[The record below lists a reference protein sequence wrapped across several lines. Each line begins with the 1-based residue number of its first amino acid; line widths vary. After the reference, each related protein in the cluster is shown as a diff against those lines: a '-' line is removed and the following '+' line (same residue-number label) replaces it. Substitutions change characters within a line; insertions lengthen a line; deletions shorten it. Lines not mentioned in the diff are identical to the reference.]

1 MTPAPRSGRAPP
13 HLRFGAHLHWRCAP
27 AQCQRVCRA
36 HTVPVSL
43 REPDGRLAP
52 PGRGFAART
61 GGGRPASGAGVGG
74 LGGFG
79 AWGWIAGLLGLG
91 LQLGL
96 LGLLVVGV
104 VWAVR
109 SVGRSRRAT
118 PVGAEVPLPDVS
130 APPVQ
135 RVCPNCGQP
144 TRFEWHHCPHC
155 GAPLA

>member
-1 MTPAPRSGRAPP
+1 MMGGGMTPAPRSGRAPP

-36 HTVPVSL
+36 HTVSVSL
-43 REPDGRLAP
+43 REPDGADGLRPGQVWVAWEASAP
-52 PGRGFAART
+52 W
-61 GGGRPASGAGVGG
+61 VV
-74 LGGFG
+74 
-79 AWGWIAGLLGLG
+79 AGLLGLG

-96 LGLLVVGV
+96 LVLVVVGI

-109 SVGRSRRAT
+109 SMGGSWRAT
-118 PVGAEVPLPDVS
+118 SAGASGPLPKVGAAL
-130 APPVQ
+130 VQ

-144 TRFEWHHCPHC
+144 ARPEWHHCPHC